1 MRRVFDEWLAPFR
14 QRGAY
19 MFWLAV
25 SLAVALVGPFGTYAA
40 MDLPGRFVLWGA
52 TVAIVLLA
60 ASLFSVLIRRVPRLR
75 DSWLSGLAIGA
86 LLAILLSLPFS
97 RMVQAFVP
105 QEPPVHSAT
114 EIGAALFFSTMAAA
128 AFSQITTAGNK
139 VTAGGGAKLSHVIST
154 AVREGLAGLE
164 ALAGIPGTVGGALH
178 DNADANGTDIG
189 QWTTKATMLTRT
201 GAIVEQRSDQL
212 QFAYRSSS
220 LDELAILSAEFTL
233 EKGDPETLTKRMQKF
248 WIVKQSNQP
257 AANENP
263 ACVFKDVGGMNASSL
278 IEQAG
283 CKGASVGH
291 AIVSQRDSRFIVA
304 NPGTTSEDVMQLIEK
319 IQSAVQEQL
328 GVELET
334 QVQIW

>member
-1 MRRVFDEWLAPFR
+1 MGLFSGFEHIVREQEPLASYTWLRLGGAAEYFAEPTSVDEL
-14 QRGAY
+14 
-19 MFWLAV
+19 
-25 SLAVALVGPFGTYAA
+25 VALVKHCA
-40 MDLPGRFVLWGA
+40 DNDVSVRVLGSGSS
-52 TVAIVLLA
+52 LLVRE
-60 ASLFSVLIRRVPRLR
+60 SGV
-75 DSWLSGLAIGA
+75 SGLVIH
-86 LLAILLSLPFS
+86 L
-97 RMVQAFVP
+97 
-105 QEPPVHSAT
+105 
-114 EIGAALFFSTMAAA
+114 AAA
-128 AFSQITTAGNK
+128 AFSQISTAGNK
-139 VTAGGGAKLSHVIST
+139 VIAGGGAKLSHVIST

-164 ALAGIPGTVGGALH
+164 ALAGVPGTVGGALH

-201 GAIVEQRSDQL
+201 GAIVEQQSDQL

-263 ACVFKDVGGMNASSL
+263 ACIFKDVGGMNAGSL

-283 CKGASVGH
+283 CKGASVGN

-304 NPGTTSEDVMQLIEK
+304 NPGTTSEDVMQLIER

>member
-1 MRRVFDEWLAPFR
+1 MGLFSGFEHIVREQEPLASYTWLRLGGAAEYFAEPTSVDEL
-14 QRGAY
+14 
-19 MFWLAV
+19 
-25 SLAVALVGPFGTYAA
+25 VALVKHCADSDVTV
-40 MDLPGRFVLWGA
+40 RVLGA
-52 TVAIVLLA
+52 GSSLLVREA
-60 ASLFSVLIRRVPRLR
+60 GV
-75 DSWLSGLAIGA
+75 SGLVIH
-86 LLAILLSLPFS
+86 LA
-97 RMVQAFVP
+97 
-105 QEPPVHSAT
+105 
-114 EIGAALFFSTMAAA
+114 GA
-128 AFSQITTAGNK
+128 AFSQISTVGNK
-139 VTAGGGAKLSHVIST
+139 VVAGGGAKLSHVIST

-189 QWTTKATMLTRT
+189 QWTSKATMLTRQ
-201 GAIVEQRSDQL
+201 GAIVEQQSDQL
-212 QFAYRSSS
+212 RFAYRSSS

-263 ACVFKDVGGMNASSL
+263 ACVFKDVGGMNAGSL

-283 CKGASVGH
+283 CKGASVGN
-291 AIVSQRDSRFIVA
+291 AVVSQRDSRFIVA
-304 NPGTTSEDVMQLIEK
+304 NPGTTSEDVLQLIEI
-319 IQSAVQEQL
+319 IQSAVRAQL